1 MEGTRLK
8 DNEYIETD
16 NMKRSFA
23 YPLLVLLAASCVEG
37 NKAYDASGVFES
49 TEVTVSAEGNGKI
62 LSLDLQEGDRLEAGQ
77 IVGCIDTVQLHL
89 SEIQLEA
96 SRRAV
101 GSWKARSANSGRSWT
116 DSRNW
121 RRPEPLTAS
130 RSRTSRRRSRPLSAS
145 WPPRRR
151 A

>member
-62 LSLDLQEGDRLEAGQ
+62 LSLDCRLHRHGA
-77 IVGCIDTVQLHL
+77 
-89 SEIQLEA
+89 A
-96 SRRAV
+96 A
-101 GSWKARSANSGRSWT
+101 
-116 DSRNW
+116 
-121 RRPEPLTAS
+121 P
-130 RSRTSRRRSRPLSAS
+130 
-145 WPPRRR
+145 
-151 A
+151 